1 MLESKSDLIVES
13 CLKHPIPDGLDQFKF
28 KIEEWLYKQK
38 QNKALFICEEDG
50 NDIQCLISYWMKGLN
65 KDIIIP
71 YFVEHENQNYQ
82 YAIFYVLSKLK
93 TIFNISQKVEIEGEK
108 LKQFFQYWLEFYSRE
123 LQNQVFSDTKCVYKR
138 LILIFQGIDKF
149 RDQNGEVRASYW
161 LPRILPENVKLIVT
175 GRTDSKAYEQYCS
188 QGGTIIQM
196 QKHNLHNKIEIKPK
210 KNFLTDY
217 QFRIK
222 VYRKIPQNL
231 ADQAYF
237 CKCFELIL
245 TNKNEDYQD
254 VIKESISQ
262 IENIKTDVDFFT
274 ILIKSFLKYFPEN
287 HYISILTVLT
297 FVFKGISLDEIV
309 YICGCEKEHV
319 FNIHEFFKIFLME
332 KSQIYYIQS
341 ISFKNAL
348 IQYLPSNKQLYHQFI
363 TIMEHSQN
371 NIRKL
376 EELIYQYTRTKRYF
390 KLKEVLINVE
400 NFLMMCSPNHKFELC
415 HLWETLE
422 QNGYDLVME
431 YNKAIENFQA
441 LYKPTNEG
449 LFYIMLQ
456 ICRFLREFSNFENDH
471 TPPYK
476 HPELRG
482 QSIEFD
488 EIGLYNELKQLQMIA
503 KKKTKQM
510 NEEYF
515 PQQQGNIESLNMD
528 IKANRDFFIN
538 YYINQFDQ
546 NLVQE
551 YINTKQEHILDKII
565 TNTRNQQNYY
575 YKRWIWV
582 QFPWLALT
590 QKNNYSKL
598 MDYYNTNNI
607 PMSEELQINQKA
619 IKLAL
624 IAKQT
629 KQMKDH
635 NSSKLPSINSSIR
648 MRQFSPL
655 DSTRNLNILKTR
667 ADSEHNKTERSFK
680 KISLPSLQKIQF
692 QKKLDQIMYQNQLL
706 KNRLKD
712 YTTIRQ
718 NMYPD
723 EVNGETQKTLENN
736 KCLQEDLK
744 KQQENL
750 SIVQLEMKRM
760 NIVWKLCLQNQD
772 YNEDRAQQLV
782 KHSKNLDKLI
792 AEQITII
799 KESSEKVQS
808 IKQKSKIETKKVQQE
823 KKQIQQQLE
832 ASRRLTY
839 FQNIPPSPGMISN
852 IENSYFL
859 DTNKKHQNQQQN
871 IAIHS
876 NNEVNNSGNEIKIK
890 FVRLKSEK
898 MEENILKGVNFDSH
912 TQDLVNQL
920 TDLGIEN
927 PYQNQKWME
936 FCDKIQKNYE
946 LQLEIQNRQ
955 QRLHELKNM
964 KAELQINKKI
974 LSRQIVSKNSFQVYQ
989 HYSSFQRDDVI
1000 RSNDFKMIQLK
1011 ELKQHQAVIKF
1022 YNNNLYNLLNTTQK
1036 LTSNNIHHM
1045 GNILCKMT

>member
-1 MLESKSDLIVES
+1 MLESKSDQIVES

-38 QNKALFICEEDG
+38 QNKALFICEEEG

-65 KDIIIP
+65 KDIVIP

-82 YAIFYVLSKLK
+82 YAIFYVLSRLK

-123 LQNQVFSDTKCVYKR
+123 IQNQVFSDSKCVYKR
-138 LILIFQGIDKF
+138 LILIFQGIDRF

-161 LPRILPENVKLIVT
+161 LPRVLPENVKLIVT
-175 GRTDSKAYEQYCS
+175 GKTESKAYEQYYN
-188 QGGTIIQM
+188 QGGTIIQID
-196 QKHNLHNKIEIKPK
+196 QTKEE
-210 KNFLTDY
+210 FLERLQCQDRLY
-217 QFRIK
+217 K
-222 VYRKIPQNL
+222 LYSKIPQSL
-231 ADQAYF
+231 ADQASF
-237 CKCFELIL
+237 CKSFEITL
-245 TNKNEDYQD
+245 TNNNEDFQD

-262 IENIKTDVDFFT
+262 MENIKSESDFFN
-274 ILIKSFLKYFPEN
+274 ILIKSFLKYFSETY
-287 HYISILTVLT
+287 YISILTVLT
-297 FVFKGISLDEIV
+297 FVFKGVSLDEIV
-309 YICGCEKEHV
+309 QICSCEKEHIQYV
-319 FNIHEFFKIFLME
+319 YEFFKIFLME
-332 KSQIYYIQS
+332 KQQIYCIFS
-341 ISFKNAL
+341 IPFKNAL

-363 TIMEHSQN
+363 TTMEHSQN
-371 NIRKL
+371 TIRKL

-400 NFLMMCSPNHKFELC
+400 NFLMLCSPNHKFELC

-488 EIGLYNELKQLQMIA
+488 EIGLYNELKQLKMIA

-510 NEEYF
+510 NEDYF
-515 PQQQGNIESLNMD
+515 PQQQSNIETLNMD
-528 IKANRDFFIN
+528 IKANRDYFIN
-538 YYINQFDQ
+538 YYISQFDQ

-551 YINTKQEHILDKII
+551 YINTKQEYILDKII

-607 PMSEELQINQKA
+607 PMSEELQISQKA

-635 NSSKLPSINSSIR
+635 NSTKLPSINSSIR
-648 MRQFSPL
+648 LRQFSPL
-655 DSTRNLNILKTR
+655 DTTRNTNILKTR
-667 ADSEHNKTERSFK
+667 ADSEHNKTERNFK

-692 QKKLDQIMYQNQLL
+692 QKKLDQIIYQNQVL

-712 YTTIRQ
+712 YTTIKQ

-723 EVNGETQKTLENN
+723 EVNGETQKTLEIN
-736 KCLQEDLK
+736 KCLSEELK

-750 SIVQLEMKRM
+750 SVVQLEMKRM
-760 NIVWKLCLQNQD
+760 NIVWKLCQQNQD

-792 AEQITII
+792 FEQITII
-799 KESSEKVQS
+799 RELGDKVQS

-859 DTNKKHQNQQQN
+859 DTNKKHLNQQQIN
-871 IAIHS
+871 AVHS
-876 NNEVNNSGNEIKIK
+876 NTEVNNSGNEIKIK

-898 MEENILKGVNFDSH
+898 VEDNILKSLNCDAH
-912 TQDLVNQL
+912 TQDLLNQL
-920 TDLGIEN
+920 TDLGIDN
-927 PYQNQKWME
+927 PYHNPKWIE
-936 FCDKIQKNYE
+936 FCDKVLKNYE

-955 QRLHELKNM
+955 QKLQDLKNN
-964 KAELQINKKI
+964 KAELQIQKKI
-974 LSRQIVSKNSFQVYQ
+974 LSRQVVSKNSIQFNQ
-989 HYSSFQRDDVI
+989 HYSGFQRDDII

-1022 YNNNLYNLLNTTQK
+1022 YNHNLYNLLSTTQK